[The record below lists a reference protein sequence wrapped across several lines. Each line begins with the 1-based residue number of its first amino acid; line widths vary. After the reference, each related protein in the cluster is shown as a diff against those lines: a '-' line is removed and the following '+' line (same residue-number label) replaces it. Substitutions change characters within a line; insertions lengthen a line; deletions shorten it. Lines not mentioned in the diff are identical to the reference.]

1 VTAPRRR
8 GYFLLL
14 RMAGAAIL
22 WERLWPRLWP
32 ATLVAGV
39 FLALALFG
47 TFPALPF
54 WLHIGLLVLF
64 GLAFAAALYG
74 GMRGLRL
81 PGHDA
86 ARARVERDSG
96 LAHRPLTTLEDNL
109 AAGLDDPI
117 ARGLWQTHRAR
128 MAAGARSLHVR
139 PPSPGL
145 LRIDPWALRAALVL
159 MLVVAAAMAGGDA
172 PSRLK
177 AAVLPHVPGTPA
189 PPVTAEIWI
198 TPPAYTRVA
207 PLFLNAATPV
217 GEPLTVPAG
226 SVLMA
231 QVTGTAGTP
240 TLDLGTAQAPFVPI
254 SPDPAVHSY
263 RLETTIQAGTRLRV
277 EAGLGALAEWP
288 MQVVPDAPPTA
299 RFTAPPEATEQAHLR
314 LPIEA
319 TDDYGLK
326 EVTVTISRSGRAD
339 PPEKALKLSLP
350 LPGQAARQIKL
361 PYVRDL
367 TAHLWAG
374 QPVTLSLAAEDVA
387 GQRTVAAPIESVLPE
402 RAFRHPAARAIIG
415 ERKKLADPSETVRAE
430 VAMGLGVISSVPRLF
445 SDDVVVSLALSLAR
459 ARLIHDSR
467 DTAIGAVARLL
478 WDTALRLEDGGLTV
492 AERQWQ
498 RAQERLMEALR
509 QGAES
514 PEIQKLL
521 DELEQA
527 LADFMKE
534 MADEMARMGAMDM
547 PLDPD
552 AEFIDSSDLQRM
564 IDEIR
569 EMAQAGALDAA
580 RQRLAEL
587 KQMLESLR
595 AGMQP
600 GGQQQQQQ
608 QQRQN
613 AEAQKMMEALRQLA
627 QRQQE
632 LLEKTFREGRQ
643 GQQQP
648 GQGQQRR
655 PGQGQPQ
662 PGQQPGEGEGQ
673 EEGDAMAALQEA
685 LRRDLG
691 NLMLQFDSMMGSI
704 PGALGEAERAMRRAT
719 EALRGSQLD
728 PATQAQTEA
737 LQHLRSGAQDAAR
750 QMARQMAPG
759 PGGGQPGR
767 FVGQRPVLPMGRQ
780 PDRDPFGRPAESG
793 SGFSAN
799 ESVDI
804 PDAMDLRR
812 AHEIVRELRRRAG
825 ERSRPQFERDYIERL
840 LKQF

>member
-1 VTAPRRR
+1 MTAPRRR

-32 ATLVAGV
+32 ATLVAGI
-39 FLALALFG
+39 FLTLALFG
-47 TFPALPF
+47 AFPALPA
-54 WLHIGLLVLF
+54 WLHIGLLAVFVL
-64 GLAFAAALYG
+64 GFAATLYG
-74 GMRGLRL
+74 GMRSLKL

-96 LAHRPLTTLEDNL
+96 LVHRPLTTLEDNL
-109 AAGLDDPI
+109 TAGLDDPI
-117 ARGLWQTHRAR
+117 SRGLWQTHRAR
-128 MAAGARSLHVR
+128 MAAGARSLRLR

-145 LRIDPWALRAALVL
+145 LRFDPWALRAALVL
-159 MLVVAAAMAGGDA
+159 LLVVAAAMAGGDA
-172 PSRLK
+172 PTRLK

-189 PPVTAEIWI
+189 APVTAEIWI
-198 TPPAYTRVA
+198 TPPAYTRMA

-217 GEPLTVPAG
+217 GEPLAVPAG

-240 TLDLGTAQAPFVPI
+240 SLDLGTAQTPFAPI
-254 SPDPAVHSY
+254 SPDPAVRSY
-263 RLETTIQAGTRLRV
+263 RLETTIQAGDRLRV
-277 EAGLGALAEWP
+277 EAGLGTLAEWP
-288 MQVVPDAPPTA
+288 MRVIPDTPPTA
-299 RFTAPPEATEQAHLR
+299 RFSAPPEATEQAHLR

-319 TDDYGLK
+319 ADDYGLK
-326 EVTVTISRSGRAD
+326 EVALTVSRSGRTD
-339 PPEKALKLSLP
+339 PPEKALRLSVP

-374 QPVTLSLAAEDVA
+374 QPVILSLAAEDVA
-387 GQRTVAAPIESVLPE
+387 GQRTVAAPVETVLPE
-402 RAFRHPAARAIIG
+402 RAFRHPAARAIIA
-415 ERKKLADPSETVRAE
+415 ERRKLADPSDAVRAE
-430 VAMGLGVISSVPRLF
+430 VAAGLAVISSVPRLF
-445 SDDVVVSLALSLAR
+445 SDDVVVSLALGLAR

-467 DTAIGAVARLL
+467 DAAIGAVAGLL
-478 WDTALRLEDGGLTV
+478 WDIALRLEDGSLTV

-552 AEFIDSSDLQRM
+552 AQFIDSSDLQRM
-564 IDEIR
+564 VDEIR

-587 KQMLESLR
+587 KQMLENLR
-595 AGMQP
+595 AGVQP
-600 GGQQQQQQ
+600 GGPQQQQ

-648 GQGQQRR
+648 GPGQQRR
-655 PGQGQPQ
+655 PGQGGQPQ

-673 EEGDAMAALQEA
+673 GEGDAMAALQEA

-704 PGALGEAERAMRRAT
+704 PGALGEAERAMRRAS
-719 EALRGSQLD
+719 EALRGSQMD

-759 PGGGQPGR
+759 PGGQPGR
-767 FVGQRPVLPMGRQ
+767 FVGQRPVMPMGRQ

-799 ESVDI
+799 DSVDI

-825 ERSRPQFERDYIERL
+825 ERARPQFERDYIERL
-840 LKQF
+840 LRQF

>member
-1 VTAPRRR
+1 MTAPRRF
-8 GYFLLL
+8 YSLLI

-22 WERLWPRLWP
+22 WERLWLRLWP

-39 FLALALFG
+39 FLTLALFG
-47 TFPALPF
+47 TFPALPA
-54 WLHIGLLVLF
+54 WLHIGLLGF
-64 GLAFAAALYG
+64 FALAFAAALYG

-96 LAHRPLTTLEDNL
+96 LMHRPLTTLEDNL

-128 MAAGARSLHVR
+128 MAAGARSLRLR

-145 LRIDPWALRAALVL
+145 LRIDPWAVRAALAL
-159 MLVVAAAMAGGDA
+159 LLVVAAAMAGGDA
-172 PSRLK
+172 PIRLK

-207 PLFLNAATPV
+207 PLFLTAATPA
-217 GEPLTVPAG
+217 GETLTVPAG
-226 SVLMA
+226 SILMA
-231 QVTGTAGTP
+231 QVTGTAATP
-240 TLDLGTAQAPFVPI
+240 NLDLGTAQTPFVPI

-263 RLETTIQAGTRLRV
+263 RLETTIQAGNRLRV

-288 MQVVPDAPPTA
+288 MRVVPDAPPTA
-299 RFTAPPEATEQAHLR
+299 RFSALPEATEQAHLR

-319 TDDYGLK
+319 ADDYGLK
-326 EVTVTISRSGRAD
+326 DVTVTISRSGRTD
-339 PPEKALKLSLP
+339 PPEKALKLSVP
-350 LPGQAARQIKL
+350 LPGQAAKQIKL

-374 QPVTLSLAAEDVA
+374 QPVTLSLAAEDLA
-387 GQRTVAAPIESVLPE
+387 GQRIVAAPVESVLPE
-402 RAFRHPAARAIIG
+402 RAFRHPAARAIIA
-415 ERKKLADPSETVRAE
+415 ERRKLADPSDAVRAE

-467 DTAIGAVARLL
+467 DTAIGAVAGLL
-478 WDTALRLEDGGLTV
+478 WDAALRLEDGGLTV

-600 GGQQQQQQ
+600 GGPQQQ

-632 LLEKTFREGRQ
+632 LLEQSFREGRQ

-648 GQGQQRR
+648 GPGQQRR
-655 PGQGQPQ
+655 PGQSGQPQ

-673 EEGDAMAALQEA
+673 GEGDAMAALQEA

-719 EALRGSQLD
+719 EALRGSQMD

-759 PGGGQPGR
+759 PGGQPGR

-799 ESVDI
+799 DNVDI
-804 PDAMDLRR
+804 PDGMDLRR

-840 LKQF
+840 LRQF

>member
-1 VTAPRRR
+1 
-8 GYFLLL
+8 
-14 RMAGAAIL
+14 MAGAAIL

-32 ATLVAGV
+32 AFSVAGI

-47 TFPALPF
+47 VFPALPA

-64 GLAFAAALYG
+64 ALAFTAALWG

-86 ARARVERDSG
+86 ARARIERDSE
-96 LAHRPLTTLEDNL
+96 LVHRPLTTLEDDL
-109 AAGLDDPI
+109 AAGLDDPV

-128 MAAGARSLHVR
+128 VAAAARGLRLR

-145 LRIDPWALRAALVL
+145 LRFDPWALRAALVL
-159 MLVVAAAMAGGDA
+159 VMVVAATMAGGDA
-172 PSRLK
+172 PMRLK
-177 AAVLPHVPGTPA
+177 AAVLPHLPGTPP
-189 PPVTAEIWI
+189 PPVSAEIWI
-198 TPPAYTRVA
+198 TPPAYTRTA
-207 PLFLNAATPV
+207 PLFLNTATPTS
-217 GEPLTVPAG
+217 EPLTVPAG
-226 SVLMA
+226 SALLA
-231 QVTGTAGTP
+231 QVTGTAAP
-240 TLDLGTAQAPFVPI
+240 PNLDLGASRTPFVPI

-263 RLETTIQAGTRLRV
+263 RLEATIEAGDRLRV
-277 EAGLGALAEWP
+277 EAGLSTLAEWP
-288 MQVVPDAPPTA
+288 MQVIPDAPPTV
-299 RFTAPPEATEQAHLR
+299 RFSAPPEATEQAHLR
-314 LPIEA
+314 LPVEA
-319 TDDYGLK
+319 ADDYGLK
-326 EVTVTISRSGRAD
+326 EVTVTISRSGRSD
-339 PPEKALKLSLP
+339 PPDRAIRLSVP
-350 LPGQAARQIKL
+350 LPGQAAKQIKI

-374 QPVTLSLAAEDVA
+374 QPVALSLAAEDLA
-387 GQRTVAAPIESVLPE
+387 GQRTVATALDGVLPE
-402 RAFRHPAARAIIG
+402 RTFRHPAARAIIA
-415 ERKKLADPSETVRAE
+415 ERRKLADPSDAIRSE
-430 VAMGLGVISSVPRLF
+430 VAMGLGVIASVPRLF

-459 ARLIHDSR
+459 ARLIHDRR
-467 DTAIGAVARLL
+467 DIAIGAVARLL
-478 WDTALRLEDGGLTV
+478 WDAALRLEDGGLTI

-514 PEIQKLL
+514 QEVQQLL

-527 LADFMKE
+527 LADFMNE
-534 MADEMARMGAMDM
+534 LAQEMARMGEADM

-552 AEFIDSSDLQRM
+552 AQFLDSNDLQRM

-569 EMAQAGALDAA
+569 EMAQAGAMDAA

-587 KQMLESLR
+587 KQLLENLR

-600 GGQQQQQQ
+600 GGPQQQQ

-632 LLEKTFREGRQ
+632 LLERTFREGRQ
-643 GQQQP
+643 GQQQQP
-648 GQGQQRR
+648 GDGQQRR
-655 PGQGQPQ
+655 PGQAGQPQ
-662 PGQQPGEGEGQ
+662 SGEAEGEG
-673 EEGDAMAALQEA
+673 DPMAALQEA

-691 NLMLQFDSMMGSI
+691 DLMLQFDDMMGSI

-719 EALRGSQLD
+719 EALRGSQTD
-728 PATQAQTEA
+728 PAVQAQTEA

-750 QMARQMAPG
+750 QMARQMG
-759 PGGGQPGR
+759 PGQPGR
-767 FVGQRPVLPMGRQ
+767 FIGQRPVLPMGRQ

-799 ESVDI
+799 ENVDI

-840 LKQF
+840 LRQF